1 MPPLIQT
8 PELFMI
14 PDTSISWAS
23 MMIGSLI
30 VLDVSTELGEY
41 HNAIQQS
48 NLKWPKHVKRS
59 INIAALQ
66 VVVIGMI

>member
-8 PELFMI
+8 PQLYMI

-23 MMIGSLI
+23 MIIGSLI

-41 HNAIQQS
+41 HNAIRQS
-48 NLKWPKHVKRS
+48 SLKWPQHARDR
-59 INIAALQ
+59 
-66 VVVIGMI
+66 